1 MSYFVYILINNIVPI
16 SIMIAIGAV
25 MYRAFHLDIKTLSKL
40 NFYVFSPAIVFVK
53 LYESEMN
60 LNVILQV
67 LLFFAL
73 FFSLLFA
80 VIEIYIR
87 IRKMQRGM
95 RIAMRNSV
103 IFYNSAN
110 YALPLNQTV
119 FGGNAYTLSIQIII
133 MIMQNLIPNTYG
145 IYTLNAHKSTWKAT
159 MKTILS
165 LPVIYAIPIAL
176 LLRYFHLPVPSSIHL
191 PLTYISNAFMAT
203 ALLTLGVQLGG
214 MKWEFHFSNVAVS
227 NILRLIAGPLLGFL
241 VVWMLGIT
249 GLTAQALVLS
259 CAVPT
264 SLSSVLLAIE
274 YENEPEFS
282 SQAVFT
288 STLFSMFTIPV
299 VIYFVG
305 FL

>member
-1 MSYFVYILINNIVPI
+1 MSYFIYILVNNIVPI
-16 SIMIAIGAV
+16 SIMIAIGAA
-25 MYRAFHLDIKTLSKL
+25 MYRAFQIDIKTLSKL
-40 NFYVFSPAIVFVK
+40 NFYVFSPALVFVK

-60 LNVILQV
+60 LHILMQV
-67 LLFFAL
+67 LLFFVL

-80 VIEIYIR
+80 SIEVIIR
-87 IRKMQRGM
+87 LKKMQRGM

-119 FGGNAYTLSIQIII
+119 FGGNAYTLSIQIVI
-133 MIMQNLIPNTYG
+133 MIMQTLIPNTYG

-176 LLRYFHLPVPSSIHL
+176 LLRYFHLPVPGSIHI
-191 PLTYISNAFMAT
+191 PLQYISNAFMAT

-214 MKWEFHFSNVAVS
+214 MKWEFHFSNVLVS
-227 NILRLIAGPLLGFL
+227 NILRLAAGPLLGFF
-241 VVWMLGIT
+241 VVWVLGIE
-249 GLTAQALVLS
+249 GITAKALILS

-299 VIYFVG
+299 VIFCLD
-305 FL
+305 FI

>member
-1 MSYFVYILINNIVPI
+1 MSYFIYILVNNIVPI
-16 SIMIAIGAV
+16 SIMIAIGAA
-25 MYRAFHLDIKTLSKL
+25 MYRAFQIDIKTLSKL
-40 NFYVFSPAIVFVK
+40 NFYVFSPALVFVK

-60 LNVILQV
+60 LHILMQV
-67 LLFFAL
+67 LLFFVL

-80 VIEIYIR
+80 SIEVVIR
-87 IRKMQRGM
+87 LKKMQRGM

-119 FGGNAYTLSIQIII
+119 FGGNAYTLSIQIVI
-133 MIMQNLIPNTYG
+133 MIMQTLIPNTYG

-176 LLRYFHLPVPSSIHL
+176 LLRYFHLPVPGSIHI
-191 PLTYISNAFMAT
+191 PLQYISNAFMAT

-214 MKWEFHFSNVAVS
+214 MKWEFHFSNVLVS
-227 NILRLIAGPLLGFL
+227 NILRLAAGPLLGFF
-241 VVWMLGIT
+241 VVWLLGIE
-249 GLTAQALVLS
+249 GITAKALILS

-299 VIYFVG
+299 VIFCLD
-305 FL
+305 FI

>member
-1 MSYFVYILINNIVPI
+1 MSYFIYILINNIVPI

-227 NILRLIAGPLLGFL
+227 NILRLIAGPLLGFF
-241 VVWMLGIT
+241 VVWILGIN

-299 VIYFVG
+299 VIYFTG

>member
-1 MSYFVYILINNIVPI
+1 
-16 SIMIAIGAV
+16 MIAIGAA
-25 MYRAFHLDIKTLSKL
+25 MYRAFHIDIKTLSKL
-40 NFYVFSPAIVFVK
+40 NFYVFSPALVFVK

-60 LNVILQV
+60 LHILMQV
-67 LLFFAL
+67 LLFFVL

-80 VIEIYIR
+80 SIEVIIR
-87 IRKMQRGM
+87 LKKMQRGM

-119 FGGNAYTLSIQIII
+119 FGGNAYTLSIQIVI
-133 MIMQNLIPNTYG
+133 MIMQTLIPNTYG

-176 LLRYFHLPVPSSIHL
+176 LLRYFHLPVPGSIHI
-191 PLTYISNAFMAT
+191 PLQYISNAFMAT

-214 MKWEFHFSNVAVS
+214 MKWEFHFSNVLVS
-227 NILRLIAGPLLGFL
+227 NILRLAAGPLLGFF
-241 VVWMLGIT
+241 VVWLLGIE
-249 GLTAQALVLS
+249 GITAKALILS

-299 VIYFVG
+299 VIFCLD
-305 FL
+305 FI

>member
-1 MSYFVYILINNIVPI
+1 MSYFIYILVNNIVPI
-16 SIMIAIGAV
+16 SIMIAIGAA
-25 MYRAFHLDIKTLSKL
+25 MYRAFHIDIKTLSKL
-40 NFYVFSPAIVFVK
+40 NFYVFSPALVFVK

-60 LNVILQV
+60 LHILMQV
-67 LLFFAL
+67 LLFFVL

-80 VIEIYIR
+80 SVEVIIR
-87 IRKMQRGM
+87 LKKMQHGM

-119 FGGNAYTLSIQIII
+119 FGGNAYTLSIQIVI
-133 MIMQNLIPNTYG
+133 MILQTLIPNTYG
-145 IYTLNAHKSTWKAT
+145 IYSLNAHKSTWKAT

-176 LLRYFHLPVPSSIHL
+176 LLRYFHLPVPGSIHI
-191 PLTYISNAFMAT
+191 PLQYISNAFMAT

-214 MKWEFHFSNVAVS
+214 MKWEFHFSNVLVS
-227 NILRLIAGPLLGFL
+227 NILRLAAGPLLGLF
-241 VVWMLGIT
+241 VVWLLGIE
-249 GLTAQALVLS
+249 GITAKALILS

-299 VIYFVG
+299 VIFCLD
-305 FL
+305 FI

>member
-1 MSYFVYILINNIVPI
+1 MSYFIYILVNNIVPI
-16 SIMIAIGAV
+16 SIMIAIGAA
-25 MYRAFHLDIKTLSKL
+25 MYRAFHIDIKTLSKL
-40 NFYVFSPAIVFVK
+40 NFYVFSPALVFVK

-60 LNVILQV
+60 LHVLMQV
-67 LLFFAL
+67 LLFFVL

-80 VIEIYIR
+80 CIEVIIR
-87 IRKMQRGM
+87 LKKMQRGM

-119 FGGNAYTLSIQIII
+119 FGGNAYTLSIQIVI
-133 MIMQNLIPNTYG
+133 MIMQTLIPNTYG

-159 MKTILS
+159 MRTILS

-176 LLRYFHLPVPSSIHL
+176 LLRYFHLPVPGSIHI
-191 PLTYISNAFMAT
+191 PLQYISNAFMAT

-214 MKWEFHFSNVAVS
+214 MKWEFHFSNVLVS
-227 NILRLIAGPLLGFL
+227 NILRLAAGPLLGFF
-241 VVWMLGIT
+241 VVWLLGIE
-249 GLTAQALVLS
+249 GITAKALILS

-299 VIYFVG
+299 VIFCLN
-305 FL
+305 FI

>member
-1 MSYFVYILINNIVPI
+1 MSYFFYILVNNIVPI
-16 SIMIAIGAV
+16 SIMIAIGVA
-25 MYRAFHLDIKTLSKL
+25 MYRAFKIDIKTLSKL
-40 NFYVFSPAIVFVK
+40 NFYVFSPALVFVK

-60 LNVILQV
+60 LHVLMQV
-67 LLFFAL
+67 LLFFVL

-87 IRKMQRGM
+87 LKKMHRGM

-119 FGGNAYTLSIQIII
+119 FGGNAYTLSVQIVI
-133 MIMQNLIPNTYG
+133 MIMQTLIPNTYG
-145 IYTLNAHKSTWKAT
+145 IYTLNAHKSSWKAT
-159 MKTILS
+159 LKTILS
-165 LPVIYAIPIAL
+165 LPVIYAIPVAL
-176 LLRYFHLPVPSSIHL
+176 LLRYFHLPVPSPIHI
-191 PLTYISNAFMAT
+191 PLDYISNAFMAT

-214 MKWEFHFSNVAVS
+214 MKWEFHFSNVLVS
-227 NILRLIAGPLLGFL
+227 NILRLAVGPLLGFL
-241 VVWMLGIT
+241 VVWMLGIE
-249 GLTAQALVLS
+249 GLTAKALVLS

-282 SQAVFT
+282 SQAVFA

-299 VIYFVG
+299 VIYFLG
-305 FL
+305 FM

>member
-60 LNVILQV
+60 LNVFLQV

-73 FFSLLFA
+73 FFSLLFV

-227 NILRLIAGPLLGFL
+227 NILRLIAGPLLGFF
-241 VVWMLGIT
+241 VVWMLGIE

>member
-16 SIMIAIGAV
+16 SIMIAIGAT

-40 NFYVFSPAIVFVK
+40 NFYVFSPALVFVK

-60 LNVILQV
+60 LNVLLQV
-67 LLFFAL
+67 LLFFVL

-87 IRKMQRGM
+87 IRKLERGM

-119 FGGNAYTLSIQIII
+119 FGGNAYTLSIQIVI
-133 MIMQNLIPNTYG
+133 MIMQTLIPNTYG
-145 IYTLNAHKSTWKAT
+145 IYTLNSHKSTWKAT

-165 LPVIYAIPIAL
+165 LPVIYMIPLAL
-176 LLRYFHLPVPSSIHL
+176 LLRYFHLPVPSSINL
-191 PLTYISNAFMAT
+191 PLTYIANAFMAT

-227 NILRLIAGPLLGFL
+227 IILRLAAAPLIGFFVVWLLG
-241 VVWMLGIT
+241 ID
-249 GLTAQALVLS
+249 GLTAKALILS

-288 STLFSMFTIPV
+288 STLFSMFTIPI
-299 VIYFVG
+299 VIFLLG

>member
-1 MSYFVYILINNIVPI
+1 MSYFIYILINNIVPI

-282 SQAVFT
+282 SQVVFT

-299 VIYFVG
+299 VIYFTG

>member
-1 MSYFVYILINNIVPI
+1 MSYFIYILVNNIVPI
-16 SIMIAIGAV
+16 SIMIAIGAA
-25 MYRAFHLDIKTLSKL
+25 MYRAFHIDIKTLSKL
-40 NFYVFSPAIVFVK
+40 NFYVFSPALVFVK

-60 LNVILQV
+60 LHILMQV
-67 LLFFAL
+67 LLFFVL

-80 VIEIYIR
+80 SIEVIIR
-87 IRKMQRGM
+87 LKKMQRGM

-119 FGGNAYTLSIQIII
+119 FGGNAYTLSIQIVI
-133 MIMQNLIPNTYG
+133 MIMQTLIPNTYG

-176 LLRYFHLPVPSSIHL
+176 LLRYFHLPVPGSIHI
-191 PLTYISNAFMAT
+191 PLQYISNAFMAT

-214 MKWEFHFSNVAVS
+214 MKWEFHFSNVLVS
-227 NILRLIAGPLLGFL
+227 NILRLIAGPLLGFF
-241 VVWMLGIT
+241 VVWLLGIE
-249 GLTAQALVLS
+249 GITAKALILS

-299 VIYFVG
+299 VIFCLD
-305 FL
+305 FI

>member
-1 MSYFVYILINNIVPI
+1 MSYFIYILVNNIVPI
-16 SIMIAIGAV
+16 SIMIAIGAA
-25 MYRAFHLDIKTLSKL
+25 MYRAFQIDIKTLSKL
-40 NFYVFSPAIVFVK
+40 NFYVFSPALVFVK

-60 LNVILQV
+60 LHILMQV
-67 LLFFAL
+67 LLFFVL

-80 VIEIYIR
+80 SIEVIIR
-87 IRKMQRGM
+87 LKKMQRGM

-119 FGGNAYTLSIQIII
+119 FGGNAYTLSIQIVI
-133 MIMQNLIPNTYG
+133 MIMQTLIPNTYG

-176 LLRYFHLPVPSSIHL
+176 LLRYFHLPVPGSIHI
-191 PLTYISNAFMAT
+191 PLEYISNAFMAT

-214 MKWEFHFSNVAVS
+214 MKWEFHFSNVLVS
-227 NILRLIAGPLLGFL
+227 NILRLAAGPLLGFF
-241 VVWMLGIT
+241 VVWVLGIE
-249 GLTAQALVLS
+249 GITAKALILS

-299 VIYFVG
+299 VIFCLD
-305 FL
+305 FI

>member
-1 MSYFVYILINNIVPI
+1 MSYFIYILVNNIVPI
-16 SIMIAIGAV
+16 SIMIAIGAA
-25 MYRAFHLDIKTLSKL
+25 MYRAFYIDIKTLSKL
-40 NFYVFSPAIVFVK
+40 NFYVFSPALVFVK

-60 LNVILQV
+60 LHVLMQV
-67 LLFFAL
+67 LLFFVL

-80 VIEIYIR
+80 SIEVIIR
-87 IRKMQRGM
+87 LKKMQRGM

-119 FGGNAYTLSIQIII
+119 FGGNAYTLSIQIVI
-133 MIMQNLIPNTYG
+133 MILQTLIPNTYG

-176 LLRYFHLPVPSSIHL
+176 LLRYFHLPVPESVHI
-191 PLTYISNAFMAT
+191 PLQYISNAFMAT

-214 MKWEFHFSNVAVS
+214 MKWEFHFSNVLVS
-227 NILRLIAGPLLGFL
+227 NILRLAAGPLLGFF
-241 VVWMLGIT
+241 VVWLLGIE
-249 GLTAQALVLS
+249 GITAKALILS

-299 VIYFVG
+299 VIFCLD
-305 FL
+305 FI

>member
-1 MSYFVYILINNIVPI
+1 MSYFIYILINNIVPI

-227 NILRLIAGPLLGFL
+227 NILRLIAGPLLGFF
-241 VVWMLGIT
+241 VVWMLGIN

-299 VIYFVG
+299 VIYFTG

>member
-1 MSYFVYILINNIVPI
+1 MSYFIYILVNNIVPI
-16 SIMIAIGAV
+16 SIMIAIGAA
-25 MYRAFHLDIKTLSKL
+25 MYRAFHIDIKTLSKL
-40 NFYVFSPAIVFVK
+40 NFYVFSPALVFVK

-60 LNVILQV
+60 LHVLMQV
-67 LLFFAL
+67 LLFFVL

-80 VIEIYIR
+80 SIEVIIR
-87 IRKMQRGM
+87 LKKMQRGM

-119 FGGNAYTLSIQIII
+119 FGGNAYTLSIQIVI
-133 MIMQNLIPNTYG
+133 MILQTLIPNTYG

-176 LLRYFHLPVPSSIHL
+176 LLRYFHLPVPESVHI
-191 PLTYISNAFMAT
+191 PLQYISNAFMAT

-214 MKWEFHFSNVAVS
+214 MKWEFHFSNVLVS
-227 NILRLIAGPLLGFL
+227 NILRLAAGPLLGFF
-241 VVWMLGIT
+241 VVWLLGIE
-249 GLTAQALVLS
+249 GITAKALILS

-299 VIYFVG
+299 VIFCLD
-305 FL
+305 FI

>member
-16 SIMIAIGAV
+16 SIMIAIGAT

-40 NFYVFSPAIVFVK
+40 NFYVFSPALVFVK

-60 LNVILQV
+60 LNVLLQV
-67 LLFFAL
+67 LLFFVL

-87 IRKMQRGM
+87 IRKLERGM

-119 FGGNAYTLSIQIII
+119 FGGNAYTLSIQIVI
-133 MIMQNLIPNTYG
+133 MIMQTLIPNTYG
-145 IYTLNAHKSTWKAT
+145 IYTLNSHKSTWKAT

-165 LPVIYAIPIAL
+165 LPVIYMIPLAL
-176 LLRYFHLPVPSSIHL
+176 LLRYFHLPLPSPINL
-191 PLTYISNAFMAT
+191 PLTYIANAFMAT

-227 NILRLIAGPLLGFL
+227 IILRLAAAPLIGFFVVWLLG
-241 VVWMLGIT
+241 ID
-249 GLTAQALVLS
+249 GLTAKALILS

-299 VIYFVG
+299 VIFLLG

>member
-1 MSYFVYILINNIVPI
+1 
-16 SIMIAIGAV
+16 MIAIGAA
-25 MYRAFHLDIKTLSKL
+25 MYRAFQIDIKTLSKL
-40 NFYVFSPAIVFVK
+40 NFYVFSPALVFVK

-60 LNVILQV
+60 LHVLMQV
-67 LLFFAL
+67 LLFFVL

-80 VIEIYIR
+80 SIEVIIR
-87 IRKMQRGM
+87 LKKMKRGM

-119 FGGNAYTLSIQIII
+119 FGGNAYTLSIQIVI
-133 MIMQNLIPNTYG
+133 MIMQTLIPNTYG

-159 MKTILS
+159 MRTILS

-176 LLRYFHLPVPSSIHL
+176 LLRYFHLPVPGSIHI
-191 PLTYISNAFMAT
+191 PLQYISNAFMAT

-214 MKWEFHFSNVAVS
+214 MKWEFHFSNVLVS
-227 NILRLIAGPLLGFL
+227 NILRLAIGPLLGFF
-241 VVWMLGIT
+241 VVWLLGIE
-249 GLTAQALVLS
+249 GITAKALILS

-299 VIYFVG
+299 VIFCLN
-305 FL
+305 FI

>member
-1 MSYFVYILINNIVPI
+1 MNYFFYILVNNIVPI

-25 MYRAFHLDIKTLSKL
+25 MYRAFQIDIKTLSKL
-40 NFYVFSPAIVFVK
+40 NFYVFSPALVFVK

-60 LNVILQV
+60 LHVLMQV
-67 LLFFAL
+67 LLFFVL

-80 VIEIYIR
+80 LIEVYIR
-87 IRKMQRGM
+87 LKKMHRGM

-119 FGGNAYTLSIQIII
+119 FGGNAYTLSIQIVI
-133 MIMQNLIPNTYG
+133 MIMQTLIPNTYG

-159 MKTILS
+159 LRTILS

-176 LLRYFHLPVPSSIHL
+176 LLRYFHLPVPQSIDI
-191 PLTYISNAFMAT
+191 PLNYISNAFMAT

-214 MKWEFHFSNVAVS
+214 MKWEFHFSNVLVS
-227 NILRLIAGPLLGFL
+227 NILRLAAGPLLGFL
-241 VVWMLGIT
+241 VVWILGIE
-249 GLTAQALVLS
+249 GLTAKALILS

-299 VIYFVG
+299 VIYLLG
-305 FL
+305 FM

>member
-1 MSYFVYILINNIVPI
+1 MNYFVYILLNNIVPI
-16 SIMIAIGAV
+16 SIMIAIGAA
-25 MYRAFHLDIKTLSKL
+25 MHRAFHMDIKTLSKL
-40 NFYVFSPAIVFVK
+40 NFYVFSPALVFIK

-60 LNVILQV
+60 LHILLQV
-67 LLFFAL
+67 LLFFVL

-80 VIEIYIR
+80 IIEVIIR
-87 IRKMQRGM
+87 VKKMQRGM

-119 FGGNAYTLSIQIII
+119 FGGNAYTLSIQIVI
-133 MIMQNLIPNTYG
+133 MIMQTLIPNTYG
-145 IYTLNAHKSTWKAT
+145 IYTLNAHKATWKAT
-159 MKTILS
+159 MRTILS
-165 LPVIYAIPIAL
+165 LPVIYAIPAAL
-176 LLRYFHLPVPSSIHL
+176 LLRYFHLPVPESIHL

-214 MKWEFHFSNVAVS
+214 MKWEFHFSNVLVS
-227 NILRLIAGPLLGFL
+227 NILRLAAGPLLGFF
-241 VVWMLGIT
+241 VVWMLGIE
-249 GLTAQALVLS
+249 GLTAKALILS

-299 VIYFVG
+299 VI
-305 FL
+305 FLFDFM

>member
-1 MSYFVYILINNIVPI
+1 MSYFVYILVNNIVPI
-16 SIMIAIGAV
+16 SIMIAIGVV

-40 NFYVFSPAIVFVK
+40 NFYVFSPALVFVK

-60 LNVILQV
+60 VSILLQV
-67 LLFFAL
+67 LLFFVL

-80 VIEIYIR
+80 VIEVIIR
-87 IRKMQRGM
+87 VKKMQRGM

-119 FGGNAYTLSIQIII
+119 FGGNAYTLSIQIVI
-133 MIMQNLIPNTYG
+133 MIMQTLIPNTYG
-145 IYTLNAHKSTWKAT
+145 IYTLNAHKSTLKAT
-159 MKTILS
+159 MRTILS
-165 LPVIYAIPIAL
+165 MPVIYAIPVAL

-191 PLTYISNAFMAT
+191 PLQYISNAFMAT

-214 MKWEFHFSNVAVS
+214 MKWEFHFSNVLLS
-227 NILRLIAGPLLGFL
+227 NILRLAAGPLLGFF
-241 VVWMLGIT
+241 VVWLLGIE
-249 GLTAQALVLS
+249 GLTAKALILS

-264 SLSSVLLAIE
+264 SLNSVLLAIE
-274 YENEPEFS
+274 YENEAEFS

-299 VIYFVG
+299 VIYFLG
-305 FL
+305 YM

>member
-1 MSYFVYILINNIVPI
+1 MSYFIYILVNNIVPI
-16 SIMIAIGAV
+16 SIMIAIGAA
-25 MYRAFHLDIKTLSKL
+25 MYRAFQIDIKTLSKL
-40 NFYVFSPAIVFVK
+40 NFYVFSPALVFVK

-60 LNVILQV
+60 LHVLMQV
-67 LLFFAL
+67 LLFFVL

-80 VIEIYIR
+80 SIEVIIR
-87 IRKMQRGM
+87 LKKMQRGM

-119 FGGNAYTLSIQIII
+119 FAGNAYTLSIQIVI
-133 MIMQNLIPNTYG
+133 MIMQTLIPNTYG

-176 LLRYFHLPVPSSIHL
+176 LLRYFHLPVPGTIHI
-191 PLTYISNAFMAT
+191 PLQYISNAFMAT

-214 MKWEFHFSNVAVS
+214 MKWEFHFSNVLVS
-227 NILRLIAGPLLGFL
+227 NILRLAIGPLLGFF
-241 VVWMLGIT
+241 VVWLLGIE
-249 GLTAQALVLS
+249 GITAKALILS

-299 VIYFVG
+299 VIFCLN
-305 FL
+305 FI

>member
-1 MSYFVYILINNIVPI
+1 MTYFVYILVNNIVPI
-16 SIMIAIGAV
+16 TIMIAIGAT

-40 NFYVFSPAIVFVK
+40 NFYVFSPALVFVK

-60 LNVILQV
+60 LNVLLQV
-67 LLFFAL
+67 LLFFFL
-73 FFSLLFA
+73 FFSILFA

-119 FGGNAYTLSIQIII
+119 FGGNAYTLSIQIVI

-165 LPVIYAIPIAL
+165 LPVIYMIPLAL
-176 LLRYFHLPVPSSIHL
+176 LMRYFHLPIPSSINL
-191 PLTYISNAFMAT
+191 PLTYIANAFMAT

-227 NILRLIAGPLLGFL
+227 IFLRLAAAPLIGFFVVWLLG
-241 VVWMLGIT
+241 ID
-249 GLTAQALVLS
+249 GLTAKALILS

-288 STLFSMFTIPV
+288 STLLSMFTIPV
-299 VIYFVG
+299 VIYLLG

>member
-1 MSYFVYILINNIVPI
+1 MSYFVYILVNNIVPI
-16 SIMIAIGAV
+16 SIMIAIGVV

-40 NFYVFSPAIVFVK
+40 NFYVFSPALVFVK

-60 LNVILQV
+60 LHILLQV
-67 LLFFAL
+67 LLFFVL

-80 VIEIYIR
+80 IIEAIIR
-87 IRKMQRGM
+87 VKKMQRGV

-119 FGGNAYTLSIQIII
+119 FGGNAYTLSIQIVI
-133 MIMQNLIPNTYG
+133 MIMQTLLPNTYG
-145 IYTLNAHKSTWKAT
+145 IYTLNSHKSTWKAT

-165 LPVIYAIPIAL
+165 LPVIYAIPVAL
-176 LLRYFHLPVPSSIHL
+176 VLRYFHLPVPQSIHL
-191 PLTYISNAFMAT
+191 PLQYISNAFMAT
-203 ALLTLGVQLGG
+203 ALLTLGVQLGS
-214 MKWEFHFSNVAVS
+214 MKWEFHFSNVLVS
-227 NILRLIAGPLLGFL
+227 NILRLAAGPLLGFF
-241 VVWMLGIT
+241 VVWLLGIE
-249 GLTAQALVLS
+249 GLTAKALILS

-282 SQAVFT
+282 SQTVFT

-299 VIYFVG
+299 VIYFLG
-305 FL
+305 FM

>member
-1 MSYFVYILINNIVPI
+1 MSYFIYILVNNIVPI
-16 SIMIAIGAV
+16 SIMIAIGAA
-25 MYRAFHLDIKTLSKL
+25 MYRAFHIDIKTLSKL
-40 NFYVFSPAIVFVK
+40 NFYVFSPALVFVK

-60 LNVILQV
+60 LHVLMQV
-67 LLFFAL
+67 LLFFVL

-80 VIEIYIR
+80 CIEVIIR
-87 IRKMQRGM
+87 LKKMQRGM

-119 FGGNAYTLSIQIII
+119 FAGNAYTLSIQIVI
-133 MIMQNLIPNTYG
+133 MIMQTLIPNTYG

-176 LLRYFHLPVPSSIHL
+176 LLRYFHLPVPGSIHI
-191 PLTYISNAFMAT
+191 PLQYISNAFMAT

-214 MKWEFHFSNVAVS
+214 MKWEFHFSNVLVS
-227 NILRLIAGPLLGFL
+227 NILRLAIGPLLGFF
-241 VVWMLGIT
+241 VVWLLGIE
-249 GLTAQALVLS
+249 GITAKALILS

-299 VIYFVG
+299 VIFCLN
-305 FL
+305 FI

>member
-1 MSYFVYILINNIVPI
+1 MSYFIYILVNNIVPI
-16 SIMIAIGAV
+16 SIMIAIGAA
-25 MYRAFHLDIKTLSKL
+25 MYRAFHIDIKTLSKL
-40 NFYVFSPAIVFVK
+40 NFYVFSPALVFVK

-60 LNVILQV
+60 LHILMQV
-67 LLFFAL
+67 LLFFVL

-80 VIEIYIR
+80 IIEVIIR
-87 IRKMQRGM
+87 LKKMQRGM

-119 FGGNAYTLSIQIII
+119 FGGNAYTLSIQIVI
-133 MIMQNLIPNTYG
+133 MIMQTLIPNTYG

-176 LLRYFHLPVPSSIHL
+176 LLRYFHLPVPGSIHI
-191 PLTYISNAFMAT
+191 PLQYISNAFMAT

-214 MKWEFHFSNVAVS
+214 MKWEFHFSNVLVS
-227 NILRLIAGPLLGFL
+227 NILRLAAGPLLGFF
-241 VVWMLGIT
+241 VVWLLGIE
-249 GLTAQALVLS
+249 GITAKALILS

-299 VIYFVG
+299 VIFCLN
-305 FL
+305 FI

>member
-1 MSYFVYILINNIVPI
+1 MSYFIYILVNNIVPI
-16 SIMIAIGAV
+16 SIMIAIGAA
-25 MYRAFHLDIKTLSKL
+25 MYRAFHIDIKTLSKL
-40 NFYVFSPAIVFVK
+40 NFYVFSPALVFVK

-60 LNVILQV
+60 LHILMQV
-67 LLFFAL
+67 LLFFVL

-80 VIEIYIR
+80 IIEVIIR
-87 IRKMQRGM
+87 LKKMQRGM

-119 FGGNAYTLSIQIII
+119 FGGNAYTLSIQIVI
-133 MIMQNLIPNTYG
+133 MIMQTLIPNTYG

-176 LLRYFHLPVPSSIHL
+176 LLRYFHLPVPGSIHI
-191 PLTYISNAFMAT
+191 PLQYISNAFMAT

-214 MKWEFHFSNVAVS
+214 MKWEFHFSNVLVS
-227 NILRLIAGPLLGFL
+227 NILRLAAGPLIGFF
-241 VVWMLGIT
+241 VVWLLGIE
-249 GLTAQALVLS
+249 GITAKALILS

-299 VIYFVG
+299 VIFCLD
-305 FL
+305 FI

>member
-1 MSYFVYILINNIVPI
+1 MSYFIYILVNNIVPI
-16 SIMIAIGAV
+16 SIMIAIGAA
-25 MYRAFHLDIKTLSKL
+25 MYRAFHIDIKTLSKL
-40 NFYVFSPAIVFVK
+40 NFYVFSPALVFVK

-60 LNVILQV
+60 LHILMQV
-67 LLFFAL
+67 LLFFVL

-80 VIEIYIR
+80 SIEVIIR
-87 IRKMQRGM
+87 LKKMQRGM

-119 FGGNAYTLSIQIII
+119 FGGNAYTLSIQIVI
-133 MIMQNLIPNTYG
+133 MIMQTLIPNTYG

-176 LLRYFHLPVPSSIHL
+176 LLRYFHLPVPGSIHI
-191 PLTYISNAFMAT
+191 PLQYISNAFMAT

-214 MKWEFHFSNVAVS
+214 MKWEFHFSNVLVS
-227 NILRLIAGPLLGFL
+227 NILRLAAGPLLGFF
-241 VVWMLGIT
+241 VVWLLGIE
-249 GLTAQALVLS
+249 GITAKALILS

-299 VIYFVG
+299 VIFCLD
-305 FL
+305 FI

>member
-1 MSYFVYILINNIVPI
+1 MNYFVYILLNNIVPI
-16 SIMIAIGAV
+16 SIMIAIGAA
-25 MYRAFHLDIKTLSKL
+25 MHRAFHMDIKTLSKL
-40 NFYVFSPAIVFVK
+40 NFYVFSPALVFIK

-60 LNVILQV
+60 LHILLQV
-67 LLFFAL
+67 LLFFVL

-80 VIEIYIR
+80 IIEVIIR
-87 IRKMQRGM
+87 VKKMQRGM

-110 YALPLNQTV
+110 YGLPLNQTV
-119 FGGNAYTLSIQIII
+119 FGGNAYTLSIQIVI
-133 MIMQNLIPNTYG
+133 MIMQTLIPNTYG
-145 IYTLNAHKSTWKAT
+145 IYALNAHKATWKAT
-159 MKTILS
+159 MRTILS
-165 LPVIYAIPIAL
+165 LPVIYAIPAAL
-176 LLRYFHLPVPSSIHL
+176 LLRYFHLPVPESIHL

-214 MKWEFHFSNVAVS
+214 MKWEFHFSNVLVS
-227 NILRLIAGPLLGFL
+227 NILRLAAGPLLGFF
-241 VVWMLGIT
+241 VVWILQIE
-249 GLTAQALVLS
+249 GLTAKALILS

-299 VIYFVG
+299 VI
-305 FL
+305 FLLDFM

>member
-60 LNVILQV
+60 LSVILQV

-165 LPVIYAIPIAL
+165 LPVIYAIPIAV

-191 PLTYISNAFMAT
+191 PLTYLSNAFMAT

>member
-1 MSYFVYILINNIVPI
+1 MNYFFYILVNNIVPI
-16 SIMIAIGAV
+16 SIMIAIGAA
-25 MYRAFHLDIKTLSKL
+25 MYRAFQIDIKTLSKL
-40 NFYVFSPAIVFVK
+40 NFYVFSPALVFVK

-60 LNVILQV
+60 LHVLMQI
-67 LLFFAL
+67 LLFFVL

-80 VIEIYIR
+80 LIEVYIR
-87 IRKMQRGM
+87 LKKMHRGM

-119 FGGNAYTLSIQIII
+119 FGGNAYTLSIQIVI
-133 MIMQNLIPNTYG
+133 MIMQTLIPNTYG

-159 MKTILS
+159 LRTILS
-165 LPVIYAIPIAL
+165 LPVIYAIPVAL
-176 LLRYFHLPVPSSIHL
+176 LLRYFHLPVPQSIDI
-191 PLTYISNAFMAT
+191 PLNYISNAFMAT

-214 MKWEFHFSNVAVS
+214 MKWEFHFSHVLVS
-227 NILRLIAGPLLGFL
+227 NILRLAAGPLLGFL
-241 VVWMLGIT
+241 VVWILGIE
-249 GLTAQALVLS
+249 GLTAKALILS

-299 VIYFVG
+299 VIYLLG
-305 FL
+305 FM